1 MNSRWRV
8 KSERRKMNVSEQQ
21 SVVSWKMRF
30 LQGLRVAKF
39 QTGKEPYK
47 EAELVLG
54 TKKFPPNYTDNPEQT
69 STGPVFVL
77 HQCSFQENMWHS
89 ACLNENVSQ
98 NPRKAMQ
105 RHPSFCLHG
114 QYAHTSTVPTIR
126 EIEGS
131 DLNLQPRA
139 QLLQTMYDTKG

>member
-54 TKKFPPNYTDNPEQT
+54 TKKFPPNYTDNP
-69 STGPVFVL
+69 
-77 HQCSFQENMWHS
+77 
-89 ACLNENVSQ
+89 
-98 NPRKAMQ
+98 
-105 RHPSFCLHG
+105 
-114 QYAHTSTVPTIR
+114 
-126 EIEGS
+126 
-131 DLNLQPRA
+131 
-139 QLLQTMYDTKG
+139 